1 MSRSTRLALALVGLV
16 VMAGLVYAGTSRLGA
31 PRESAGS
38 ATTLP
43 NLIPTASATVADP
56 TVTAPLAT
64 SRPTPPEPDPTYLV
78 WVSGGL
84 TAEFVSGLRA
94 IAEEVSVVKGDSVE
108 LEAPDGGV
116 IPLDALA
123 LDPGA
128 HRPFDPD
135 GALAPLEPGTVVLG
149 ETSASLRR
157 LATGDQVAVA
167 GRSYRVAAAV
177 PDDVVAAAEIVFH
190 VADSD
195 LPVATDRFALIRTDR
210 SRTRLEAAVAELHQ
224 EDFGLRVRAEGE
236 VPWLRH
242 ADGILPQV
250 FLKGALGEFSYTNLS
265 GGEFQPSAG
274 FMEESIT
281 NTEVPLLG
289 EVVCHRTVTRML
301 VGAMQDLVA
310 AGLSDLVDP
319 DGFAGCWYPRF
330 TRTSTGSP
338 AGVSRHAW
346 GAAVDINAP
355 TNPFGS
361 TGSQDPRLVKVF
373 KDHGFNWGGDW
384 ALPDPMHFE
393 YAGP

>member
-1 MSRSTRLALALVGLV
+1 M
-16 VMAGLVYAGTSRLGA
+16 
-31 PRESAGS
+31 P
-38 ATTLP
+38 TT
-43 NLIPTASATVADP
+43 SATVADP
-56 TVTAPLAT
+56 TVTEPLAT
-64 SRPTPPEPDPTYLV
+64 PRPTPPAPDPTYLV

-84 TAEFVSGLRA
+84 TDEFVSGLRA
-94 IAEEVSVVKGDSVE
+94 ISEEVSVVKGDSVE
-108 LEAPDGGV
+108 LAVPDGGV

-135 GALAPLEPGTVVLG
+135 GTLAPLEPGTVVLG

-157 LATGDQVAVA
+157 VATGGEIEVA
-167 GRSYRVAAAV
+167 GKSYRVAAVV
-177 PDDVVAAAEIVFH
+177 PDQVVAAAEIVFH

-210 SRTRLEAAVAELHQ
+210 SRPRLEAAVAGLHD

-250 FLKGALGEFSYTNLS
+250 FLKAALGEFSYTGLS
-265 GGEFQPSAG
+265 GGEFQPSSG

-281 NTEVPLLG
+281 STEVPLLG
-289 EVVCHRTVTRML
+289 EVVCHRTVTGML

-319 DGFAGCWYPRF
+319 GGFAGCWYPRF

-361 TGSQDPRLVKVF
+361 SGSQDPRLVEVF
-373 KDHGFNWGGDW
+373 KDRGFNWGGDW